1 MSVLTRLTVSRE
13 GVASLTICLLILAV
27 ALCATLFGGRAIQG
41 TVANAFVLLVIVA
54 GLGIFVGSTGI
65 LSFGHA
71 SFAAIA
77 GYVSAIL
84 ALPVALKHKLLP
96 QLPLWIGQIELPV
109 PVAVSMGVA
118 AALLVGLVVGLP
130 VLRLAGAAAVI
141 ATLGLL
147 IMTNSILT
155 GAVDFTRGAQ
165 AIYGIPGVG
174 LWSTAV
180 CACLAFL
187 IARGFKESRSGLLA
201 RAARDD
207 ATAARAI
214 GIPVERSRMTPWL
227 LSVAIVGLGGALLA
241 HRLTVISPKEFYFG
255 QSFEWIVILIV
266 GGVMSVG
273 GNVLGAAL
281 IVLVI
286 EVLRHVEQGVT
297 IFGLTTPAVFGL
309 TDAGLSVAILAVL
322 IGRGAGLAGQ
332 RELDSLYPFSA
343 RPTVLS
349 CPPVARQLWPA
360 PMATTSAFEIT
371 SVSKSYGGVRALD
384 DVSFTLRSGQIVGLI
399 GPNGSGK
406 STLLGC
412 MTGHLR
418 LSSGEL
424 SLEGRR
430 LTGDGADRMVGHGLA
445 RTFQNIRLFEN
456 LTVAE
461 NVEAALLATGQM
473 RRRAQSHAVARQILA
488 DHDLAA
494 LADQPANILPYGT
507 RRRLEI
513 ARAMACAPR
522 FLLLDE
528 PAAGMN
534 EEESHRLGDLL
545 RTITRDS
552 GVGILLVEHDLPLV
566 TRLCERIV
574 VLEKGRKIAEAAP
587 DNILRD
593 PRVAEAYFGTQLPD
607 LSLPN

>member
-1 MSVLTRLTVSRE
+1 MSVLARLPASRE
-13 GVASLTICLLILAV
+13 GIASAVVCVLILTV
-27 ALCATLFGGRAIQG
+27 ALIATAFGGRAVQG

-71 SFAAIA
+71 SFAAIG

-84 ALPVALKHKLLP
+84 ALPVALKGRLLP
-96 QLPLWIGQIELPV
+96 DLPVWIGQIELPL
-109 PVAVSMGVA
+109 PGAVATGVGV
-118 AALLVGLVVGLP
+118 ALLVGLVVGLP

-147 IMTNSILT
+147 IMTNSVLT

-174 LWSTAV
+174 LWATAL
-180 CACLAFL
+180 CACAAFG
-187 IARGFKESRSGLLA
+187 IARAFKGSRAGLLA

-214 GIPVERSRMTPWL
+214 GIPVERSRLAPWL
-227 LSVAIVGLGGALLA
+227 LSVGIVALGGALLA
-241 HRLTVISPKEFYFG
+241 HRLTVISPKEFYFA

-297 IFGLTTPAVFGL
+297 LLGVTTPAVYGL
-309 TDAGLSVAILAVL
+309 TDAGLAVAILAVL

-332 RELDSLYPFSA
+332 RELDSLRPFST
-343 RPTVLS
+343 RPTVLARPAGPAQAMPRAPAS
-349 CPPVARQLWPA
+349 DLVVSSVA
-360 PMATTSAFEIT
+360 
-371 SVSKSYGGVRALD
+371 KSYGGVRALD

-418 LSSGEL
+418 LSSGAL
-424 SLEGRR
+424 ALDGQR
-430 LTGDGADRMVGHGLA
+430 LAGLAADRMAGHGLA

-461 NVEAALLATGQM
+461 NVEAALLASGQL
-473 RRRAQSHAVARQILA
+473 RRRSDSHAAARNLLA
-488 DHDLAA
+488 DHDLAD
-494 LADQPANILPYGT
+494 LADQPARSLPYGT

-534 EEESHRLGDLL
+534 DAESQRLGDLL
-545 RTITRDS
+545 RAIARDG

-566 TRLCERIV
+566 TRLCDRIV

-587 DNILRD
+587 DDILRD
-593 PRVAEAYFGTQLPD
+593 PRVAEAYFGAHLPD
-607 LSLPN
+607 LPSPH